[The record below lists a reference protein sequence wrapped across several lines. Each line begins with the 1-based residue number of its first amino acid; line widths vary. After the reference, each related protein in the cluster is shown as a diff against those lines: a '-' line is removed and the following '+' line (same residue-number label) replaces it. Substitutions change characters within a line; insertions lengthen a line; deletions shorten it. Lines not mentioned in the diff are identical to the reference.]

1 MSSVVSPSGRLLSA
15 HRPPSSVVR
24 LLPSVVRGLPWQQQP
39 LPRRHPVM
47 PPARSN
53 ATSFSAVDTFPT
65 ERIRAI

>member
-1 MSSVVSPSGRLLSA
+1 
-15 HRPPSSVVR
+15 
-24 LLPSVVRGLPWQQQP
+24 
-39 LPRRHPVM
+39 M